1 MYLIIIVL
9 GIYGEVFV
17 RQRIIVTD
25 HALAT
30 AAKYLIPSIQYYQP
44 IMASLN
50 AHAPNEENIK

>member
-17 RQRIIVTD
+17 CQRIIVTD

-30 AAKYLIPSIQYYQP
+30 AAKYLIPSDP
-44 IMASLN
+44 ILSTDHGLT
-50 AHAPNEENIK
+50 ERTRT